1 MQVILLEK
9 VSNLGDLGDQV
20 TVKAGY
26 GRNFL
31 VPLKKAVVASADN
44 VATFEAR
51 RAELQEVADQ
61 KKATAAARG
70 EKISGLNITLS
81 TKAGEE
87 GKLFGSIT
95 VRDVAE
101 AVNAAGVELEKSEVR
116 LPDGPLRELGEYE
129 VDIHLH
135 TEVNVKLKLTLVP
148 QE

>member
-61 KKATAAARG
+61 KKATAVARG
-70 EKISGLNITLS
+70 EKVSGLNITLS

-101 AVNAAGVELEKSEVR
+101 AVKAAGVELEKSEVR

>member
-61 KKATAAARG
+61 KKATAVARG

-101 AVNAAGVELEKSEVR
+101 AVKAAGVELEKSEVR

>member
-61 KKATAAARG
+61 KKATAVARG